1 MYIYTH
7 IRVYILACDL
17 QTFISDHSRNEES
30 LPFLIWD
37 QMNKI
42 ILQSME
48 NWQSQ
53 VFYLSFKIVTKIC
66 APEHSRTFASAYEF
80 ACVLIR
86 IASRLTKAV
95 PQSKAGRNYIF
106 FSKFGELAAVSS
118 MLCSRTITCTH
129 DKTFMEC
136 FTFHKHGGTCGLNKN
151 SKYN

>member
-17 QTFISDHSRNEES
+17 QTFISDHSRNEER

-53 VFYLSFKIVTKIC
+53 VFYLSFKIVTKIG
-66 APEHSRTFASAYEF
+66 APEHSRTFASA
-80 ACVLIR
+80 
-86 IASRLTKAV
+86 
-95 PQSKAGRNYIF
+95 
-106 FSKFGELAAVSS
+106 
-118 MLCSRTITCTH
+118 
-129 DKTFMEC
+129 
-136 FTFHKHGGTCGLNKN
+136 
-151 SKYN
+151 

>member
-80 ACVLIR
+80 ACVHMYIC
-86 IASRLTKAV
+86 ASLFVIHMYMPTSMHVRRA
-95 PQSKAGRNYIF
+95 QNIF
-106 FSKFGELAAVSS
+106 GMFYFAHF
-118 MLCSRTITCTH
+118 I
-129 DKTFMEC
+129 F
-136 FTFHKHGGTCGLNKN
+136 
-151 SKYN
+151 

>member
-80 ACVLIR
+80 ACVHTYVRPCL
-86 IASRLTKAV
+86 
-95 PQSKAGRNYIF
+95 
-106 FSKFGELAAVSS
+106 
-118 MLCSRTITCTH
+118 
-129 DKTFMEC
+129 
-136 FTFHKHGGTCGLNKN
+136 
-151 SKYN
+151 